1 MSDEPL
7 PSSSEFSGTTLQFC
21 SSRGWAVFSLKL
33 MHVHSEFFFPPYPSV
48 NASAGAE
55 ETEEGGVFP
64 CLPVL
69 IPQEKWLKDPSA
81 LPSSEFSHR
90 KRVG

>member
-1 MSDEPL
+1 MNLSLFPANSVAQL
-7 PSSSEFSGTTLQFC
+7 CSSVAAGVGLFSLSSSCMYAQS
-21 SSRGWAVFSLKL
+21 
-33 MHVHSEFFFPPYPSV
+33 FFFPLHPSV

-69 IPQEKWLKDPSA
+69 IPAQEKWLKDPSA

>member
-1 MSDEPL
+1 MNLSLL
-7 PSSSEFSGTTLQFC
+7 PANSVAQLCSSVAAGVGLFSLSSSCMYTQS
-21 SSRGWAVFSLKL
+21 
-33 MHVHSEFFFPPYPSV
+33 FFFPPYPSV

-90 KRVG
+90 RRVG